1 MTTINSISRQP
12 TQQDYASPSQFKF
25 SIAKLPKVEFFCTEI
40 NIPGINLGNATQ
52 LTTLRDIP
60 LPGTKLEFGD
70 LSLTFLVDEKFDN
83 YEEIYTWLRS
93 LGFPADHSEYA
104 NLVEAGRDR
113 FPTQGKELSG
123 VSKFAGREGT
133 AVNVGATLS
142 DATLSILSAKNNVIK
157 EVRFTDIFPTGLSG
171 VGFSTQATDVQ
182 YLTST
187 VTFKYTLYD
196 FAEPGK
202 KSTLTQS

>member
-25 SIAKLPKVEFFCTEI
+25 SISKLPKVEFFCTEV
-40 NIPGINLGNATQ
+40 NIPGISLGNATQ

-83 YEEIYTWLRS
+83 FEEIYTWLRS
-93 LGFPADHSEYA
+93 LGFPADHTEYA

-187 VTFKYTLYD
+187 VNFKYTLYD

>member
-113 FPTQGKELSG
+113 FPSQGKDNVSLS
-123 VSKFAGREGT
+123 AGREGT

-187 VTFKYTLYD
+187 VNFKYTLYD

>member
-25 SIAKLPKVEFFCTEI
+25 SIAKLPKVEFFCTEV
-40 NIPGINLGNATQ
+40 NIPGISLGNATQ

-83 YEEIYTWLRS
+83 FEEIYSWLRS
-93 LGFPADHSEYA
+93 LGFPADHTEYA

-187 VTFKYTLYD
+187 VNFKYTLYD

>member
-25 SIAKLPKVEFFCTEI
+25 SIAKLPKVEFFCTEV

-187 VTFKYTLYD
+187 VNFKYTLYD

>member
-1 MTTINSISRQP
+1 MTTTNAISRQP

-25 SIAKLPKVEFFCTEI
+25 SIAKLPKVEFFCTEV

-83 YEEIYTWLRS
+83 FEEIYTWLRS
-93 LGFPADHSEYA
+93 LGFPADHTEYA

-187 VTFKYTLYD
+187 VNFKYTLYD

>member
-25 SIAKLPKVEFFCTEI
+25 SIAKLPKVEFCCTEV

-83 YEEIYTWLRS
+83 FEEIYTWLRS
-93 LGFPADHSEYA
+93 LGFPADHTEYA

-187 VTFKYTLYD
+187 VNFKYTLYD

>member
-1 MTTINSISRQP
+1 MTTINSISRLP
-12 TQQDYASPSQFKF
+12 TQQDYASPSQFIF
-25 SIAKLPKVEFFCTEI
+25 SIAKLPKVEFFCTEV
-40 NIPGINLGNATQ
+40 NIPGISLGNATQ

-83 YEEIYTWLRS
+83 FEEIYTWLRS
-93 LGFPADHSEYA
+93 LGFPADHTEYA

-187 VTFKYTLYD
+187 VNFKYTLYD

>member
-25 SIAKLPKVEFFCTEI
+25 SIAKLPKVEFFCTEV
-40 NIPGINLGNATQ
+40 NIPGINLGNAVQ
-52 LTTLRDIP
+52 LTTLKDIP

-83 YEEIYTWLRS
+83 FEEIYTWLRS
-93 LGFPADHSEYA
+93 LGFPADHTEYA

-133 AVNVGATLS
+133 AVNVGASLS

-187 VTFKYTLYD
+187 VNFKYTLYD

>member
-1 MTTINSISRQP
+1 MTTIISISRHP

>member
-1 MTTINSISRQP
+1 MTSINSISRQP

-25 SIAKLPKVEFFCTEI
+25 SIAKLPKVEFFCTEV
-40 NIPGINLGNATQ
+40 NIPGINLGNAVQ
-52 LTTLRDIP
+52 LTTLKDIP

-83 YEEIYTWLRS
+83 FEEIYTWLRS

-104 NLVEAGRDR
+104 NLIEAGRDR

-133 AVNVGATLS
+133 AVNVGASLS

-187 VTFKYTLYD
+187 VNFKYTLYD

>member
-1 MTTINSISRQP
+1 MTTINSITRQP

-25 SIAKLPKVEFFCTEI
+25 SIAKLPKVEFFCTEV

-83 YEEIYTWLRS
+83 FEEIYTWLRS
-93 LGFPADHSEYA
+93 LGFPADHTEYA

-187 VTFKYTLYD
+187 VNFKYTLYD

>member
-25 SIAKLPKVEFFCTEI
+25 SIAKLPKVEFFCTEV

-83 YEEIYTWLRS
+83 FEEIYTWLRS
-93 LGFPADHSEYA
+93 LGFPADHTEYA

-187 VTFKYTLYD
+187 VNFNYTLYD

>member
-1 MTTINSISRQP
+1 MTTINSITRQP

-25 SIAKLPKVEFFCTEI
+25 SIAKLPKVEFFCTEV

-83 YEEIYTWLRS
+83 FEEIYTWLRS
-93 LGFPADHSEYA
+93 LGFPADHTEYA

-187 VTFKYTLYD
+187 VNFKYTLYD
-196 FAEPGK
+196 FVEPGK

>member
-25 SIAKLPKVEFFCTEI
+25 SIAKLPKVEFFCTEV

-83 YEEIYTWLRS
+83 FEEIYTWLRS
-93 LGFPADHSEYA
+93 LGFPADHTEYA

-187 VTFKYTLYD
+187 VNFKYTLYD

>member
-25 SIAKLPKVEFFCTEI
+25 SIAKLPKVEFFCTEV

-83 YEEIYTWLRS
+83 FEEIYTWLRS
-93 LGFPADHSEYA
+93 LGFPKDHSEYA
-104 NLVEAGRDR
+104 SLVEAGRDR

-123 VSKFAGREGT
+123 VSKFAGKEGT
-133 AVNVGATLS
+133 AVNIGATLS

-187 VTFKYTLYD
+187 VNFKYTLYD

>member
-1 MTTINSISRQP
+1 MTTINSITRQP

-25 SIAKLPKVEFFCTEI
+25 SIAKLPKVEFFCTEV

-83 YEEIYTWLRS
+83 FEEIYTWLRS
-93 LGFPADHSEYA
+93 LGFPADHTEYA

-123 VSKFAGREGT
+123 VSKFAGKEGT
-133 AVNVGATLS
+133 AVNIGATLS

-187 VTFKYTLYD
+187 VNFKYTLYD

>member
-1 MTTINSISRQP
+1 MTTINSITRQP

-25 SIAKLPKVEFFCTEI
+25 SIAKLPKVEFFCTEV

-83 YEEIYTWLRS
+83 FEEIYTWLRS
-93 LGFPADHSEYA
+93 LGFPKDHNEYA
-104 NLVEAGRDR
+104 SLVEAGRDR

-123 VSKFAGREGT
+123 VSKFAGKEGT
-133 AVNVGATLS
+133 AVNIGATLS

-187 VTFKYTLYD
+187 VNFKYTLYD

>member
-1 MTTINSISRQP
+1 MTTINSITRQP

-25 SIAKLPKVEFFCTEI
+25 SIAKLPKVEFFCTEV

-83 YEEIYTWLRS
+83 FEEIYTWLRS
-93 LGFPADHSEYA
+93 LGFPKDHSEYA
-104 NLVEAGRDR
+104 SLVEAGRDR

-123 VSKFAGREGT
+123 VSKFAGKEGT
-133 AVNVGATLS
+133 AVNIGATLS

-187 VTFKYTLYD
+187 VNFIYTLYD

>member
-25 SIAKLPKVEFFCTEI
+25 SIAKLPKVEFFCTEV
-40 NIPGINLGNATQ
+40 NIPGISLGNATQ

-83 YEEIYTWLRS
+83 FEEIYTWLRS
-93 LGFPADHSEYA
+93 LGFPADHTEYA

-133 AVNVGATLS
+133 AVNVGSTLS

-187 VTFKYTLYD
+187 VNFKYTLYD

>member
-25 SIAKLPKVEFFCTEI
+25 SIAKLPKVEFFGTEV

-60 LPGTKLEFGD
+60 LQGTKLEFGD

-83 YEEIYTWLRS
+83 FEEIYTWLRS
-93 LGFPADHSEYA
+93 LGFPADHTEYA

-187 VTFKYTLYD
+187 VNFKYTLYD

>member
-25 SIAKLPKVEFFCTEI
+25 SIAKLPKVEFFCTEV
-40 NIPGINLGNATQ
+40 NIPGISLGNATQ

-83 YEEIYTWLRS
+83 FEEIYTWLRS
-93 LGFPADHSEYA
+93 LGFPADHTEYA

-157 EVRFTDIFPTGLSG
+157 EVRFTDIFPTGFSG
-171 VGFSTQATDVQ
+171 VGFSTQATDVH

-187 VTFKYTLYD
+187 VNFKYTLYD

>member
-25 SIAKLPKVEFFCTEI
+25 SIAKLPKVEFFCTEV
-40 NIPGINLGNATQ
+40 NIPGISLGNATQ

-83 YEEIYTWLRS
+83 FEEIYTWLRS
-93 LGFPADHSEYA
+93 LGFPADHTEYA

-113 FPTQGKELSG
+113 FPTQGKQLSG

-187 VTFKYTLYD
+187 VNFKYTLYD

>member
-25 SIAKLPKVEFFCTEI
+25 SIAKLPKVEFFCTEV

>member
-25 SIAKLPKVEFFCTEI
+25 SIAKLPKVEFFCTEV
-40 NIPGINLGNATQ
+40 NIPGINLGNAVQ
-52 LTTLRDIP
+52 LTTLKDIP

-83 YEEIYTWLRS
+83 FEEIYTWLRS

-104 NLVEAGRDR
+104 NLIEAGRDR

-187 VTFKYTLYD
+187 VNFKYTLYD

>member
-25 SIAKLPKVEFFCTEI
+25 SIAKLPKVEFFCTEV

-113 FPTQGKELSG
+113 FPSQGKDNVSLS
-123 VSKFAGREGT
+123 AGREGT

-187 VTFKYTLYD
+187 VNFKYTLYD

>member
-1 MTTINSISRQP
+1 MTTINSITRQP

-25 SIAKLPKVEFFCTEI
+25 SIAKLPKVEFFCTEV

-83 YEEIYTWLRS
+83 FEEIYTWLRS
-93 LGFPADHSEYA
+93 LGFPKDHSEYA
-104 NLVEAGRDR
+104 SLVEAGRDR

-187 VTFKYTLYD
+187 VNFKYTLYD

>member
-25 SIAKLPKVEFFCTEI
+25 SIAKLPKVEFFCTEV

-60 LPGTKLEFGD
+60 LPGTRLEFGD

-83 YEEIYTWLRS
+83 FEEIYTWLRS
-93 LGFPADHSEYA
+93 LGFPADHTEYA

-187 VTFKYTLYD
+187 VNFKYTLYD

>member
-25 SIAKLPKVEFFCTEI
+25 SIAKLPKVEFFCTEV
-40 NIPGINLGNATQ
+40 NIPGISLGNATQ

-83 YEEIYTWLRS
+83 FEEIYTWLRS
-93 LGFPADHSEYA
+93 LGFPADHTEYA

-171 VGFSTQATDVQ
+171 VGFSTQAPDVQ

-187 VTFKYTLYD
+187 VNFKYTLYD

>member
-25 SIAKLPKVEFFCTEI
+25 SIAKLPKVEFFCTEV

-83 YEEIYTWLRS
+83 FEEIYTWLRS
-93 LGFPADHSEYA
+93 LGFPADNTEYA

-187 VTFKYTLYD
+187 VNFKYTLYD

>member
-25 SIAKLPKVEFFCTEI
+25 SIAKLPKVEFFCTEV

-83 YEEIYTWLRS
+83 FEEIYTWLRS

-187 VTFKYTLYD
+187 VNFKYTLYD

>member
-25 SIAKLPKVEFFCTEI
+25 SIAKLPKVEFFCTEV
-40 NIPGINLGNATQ
+40 NIPGINLGNAVQ
-52 LTTLRDIP
+52 LTTLKDIP

-83 YEEIYTWLRS
+83 FEEIYTWLRS

-104 NLVEAGRDR
+104 NLIEAGRDR

-133 AVNVGATLS
+133 AVNVGASLS

-157 EVRFTDIFPTGLSG
+157 EVRFTDIFPKGLSG

-187 VTFKYTLYD
+187 VNFKYTLYD

>member
-1 MTTINSISRQP
+1 MVKKSR
-12 TQQDYASPSQFKF
+12 F
-25 SIAKLPKVEFFCTEI
+25 SCWHT
-40 NIPGINLGNATQ
+40 
-52 LTTLRDIP
+52 
-60 LPGTKLEFGD
+60 
-70 LSLTFLVDEKFDN
+70 
-83 YEEIYTWLRS
+83 
-93 LGFPADHSEYA
+93 EYA

-133 AVNVGATLS
+133 AVNVGVTLS

-187 VTFKYTLYD
+187 VNFKYTLYD